1 MIKTSIQSK
10 ERSMNRFRLLVVVS
24 IFIGSMSIGSASHV
38 AVAANPGGF
47 GVTAARN
54 NVISASQN
62 GRFACAITTDGR
74 VKCWGANLHGQLGL
88 GDTAD
93 RGDGPNEMGDNLPT
107 VNLGTGRTAT
117 AVSVGGVHVCAI
129 LDNSS
134 VKCWGYNGGS
144 SPQNGGEL
152 GLGDTANRGDGPN
165 EMGDNLP
172 TVDLGTGRTAT
183 AIAAG
188 LGHTCAILD
197 NGSVKCWGY
206 QSSDGR
212 MGYGD
217 NRVRGDGPN
226 EMGDNLPTVD
236 LGTGRTAIS
245 ISAGAAHT
253 CVVLDNNKVKCWG
266 LNFAGQLGL
275 GDTANRGDA
284 ANEMG
289 DNLPTVDLGTGRTAI
304 SISAGSNHTCSLL
317 DDNSVKCWGDNTN
330 GQLGLGDT
338 NARGDGASEMG
349 NSLGVVPLGVAA
361 TSVIAS
367 DTTTCATI
375 NGGQL
380 KCWGANVFGQLGI
393 GSTNSQGDGSGEI
406 AGLAAVNLGT
416 GRTAIG
422 VAPGYEFTCALLDD
436 QSLKCWGRNGIGE
449 LGIGTAEGGIIGDHA
464 IGDTAGEMGNSL
476 TAVNLTTSFPVA
488 SMALTQ
494 WSSCAMFVNG
504 KVKCW
509 GRSHYGQLGYE
520 DLLTRGDGASEMGEN
535 LPFVNLG
542 TGRTAVSITS
552 GWAHVC
558 VLLDNGSVKCWGY
571 NSDGELGIG
580 DAIEK
585 GLGAGQMGDNL
596 VAVNLGTGRT
606 AVAISAGEYHTC
618 AILNGGDVK
627 CWGRN
632 DLGQLGLGDTNN
644 RGDGSGEMG
653 DNLPV
658 VNLGSGRTAVSISG
672 GQYHTCARLDNNT
685 LKCWGHSGDGAL
697 GYGDTATRGDDPN
710 EMGENLPVVNVGLGR
725 TVVMV
730 KAGATHSCAILDNDG
745 LKCWG
750 DNFFGELGQGDTNS
764 R

>member
-1 MIKTSIQSK
+1 
-10 ERSMNRFRLLVVVS
+10 
-24 IFIGSMSIGSASHV
+24 
-38 AVAANPGGF
+38 
-47 GVTAARN
+47 
-54 NVISASQN
+54 N

-107 VNLGTGRTAT
+107 VDLGTGRTAT

-330 GQLGLGDT
+330 GQL
-338 NARGDGASEMG
+338 
-349 NSLGVVPLGVAA
+349 
-361 TSVIAS
+361 
-367 DTTTCATI
+367 
-375 NGGQL
+375 
-380 KCWGANVFGQLGI
+380 
-393 GSTNSQGDGSGEI
+393 
-406 AGLAAVNLGT
+406 
-416 GRTAIG
+416 
-422 VAPGYEFTCALLDD
+422 
-436 QSLKCWGRNGIGE
+436 
-449 LGIGTAEGGIIGDHA
+449 
-464 IGDTAGEMGNSL
+464 
-476 TAVNLTTSFPVA
+476 
-488 SMALTQ
+488 
-494 WSSCAMFVNG
+494 
-504 KVKCW
+504 
-509 GRSHYGQLGYE
+509 
-520 DLLTRGDGASEMGEN
+520 
-535 LPFVNLG
+535 
-542 TGRTAVSITS
+542 VSPTPS
-552 GWAHVC
+552 W
-558 VLLDNGSVKCWGY
+558 
-571 NSDGELGIG
+571 
-580 DAIEK
+580 
-585 GLGAGQMGDNL
+585 
-596 VAVNLGTGRT
+596 
-606 AVAISAGEYHTC
+606 
-618 AILNGGDVK
+618 
-627 CWGRN
+627 
-632 DLGQLGLGDTNN
+632 
-644 RGDGSGEMG
+644 
-653 DNLPV
+653 P
-658 VNLGSGRTAVSISG
+658 
-672 GQYHTCARLDNNT
+672 
-685 LKCWGHSGDGAL
+685 
-697 GYGDTATRGDDPN
+697 
-710 EMGENLPVVNVGLGR
+710 
-725 TVVMV
+725 
-730 KAGATHSCAILDNDG
+730 
-745 LKCWG
+745 
-750 DNFFGELGQGDTNS
+750 
-764 R
+764 

>member
-1 MIKTSIQSK
+1 
-10 ERSMNRFRLLVVVS
+10 
-24 IFIGSMSIGSASHV
+24 MSIGSASHV

-74 VKCWGANLHGQLGL
+74 VKCWGANLHGQLGV

-697 GYGDTATRGDDPN
+697 GYGDTATRGDGPN

-764 R
+764 RGDGSGEMGD